1 VRDLIIVSL
10 VVLGSVLAL
19 RRPWIGALVWA
30 WLSLMNPHRFAFG
43 IAYDAPLAA
52 MAAASTLVGLAVSTD
67 RRSPFEA
74 RPAVLL
80 TVFMVWMTLSWL
92 AGLDPAG
99 DYEHWKKVM
108 KIDVMTLVTLAVVI
122 SRAQILWLTWVVAM
136 SLALLGVKGGVFTVL
151 NGGNYRVWGPPGT
164 FIEDNNEFA
173 LALVMTIPLLRF
185 LQQQVTVRWLR
196 YGMSVTMMLCAA
208 AALGSYSRGG
218 FLAITAMG
226 LVLWW
231 RGNKRFMNG
240 IIILIAAVILLAF
253 MPDQWGQRMSS
264 IESYEED
271 RSAMGRISAWW
282 TAFNLAKV
290 YPLGIGFELAR
301 PELFARFSPYPDMVH
316 AAHSI
321 YFLVLGNHGFIG
333 LFLFLLL
340 FGVTWR
346 QAGVIRRMSKDKPE
360 WLWCGQLASMC
371 QVSLAGYSV
380 GGAFL
385 SLAYF
390 DLPYYVMLLVAA
402 TLMWMRRS
410 PAPDPHAHTKSKVIN
425 RLAQW
430 CGVAEPA
437 SSASPG
443 VAVTVGGARGGVGR
457 TGAAGMSASGGS
469 QMPKPASA
477 ARRGVQ

>member
-1 VRDLIIVSL
+1 MRDLLIVGL
-10 VVLGSVLAL
+10 VLLGSVMAL

-52 MAAASTLVGLAVSTD
+52 IAAASTLVGLIGTTD
-67 RRSPFEA
+67 RQSPFA
-74 RPAVLL
+74 AKPAKVLVIFML
-80 TVFMVWMTLSWL
+80 LMTVSWL
-92 AGLDPAG
+92 NGLDPGG
-99 DYEHWKKVM
+99 DYEQWKKVM
-108 KIDVMTLVTLAVVI
+108 KIDVMTLVTLALIV
-122 SRAQILWLTWVVAM
+122 SRTQILWLTWVVAM
-136 SLALLGVKGGVFTVL
+136 SLAALGVKGGIFTVL

-185 LQQQVTVRWLR
+185 LQQQVTTRWLKL
-196 YGMSVTMMLCAA
+196 GMGAVMVLCAA

-240 IIILIAAVILLAF
+240 VIIAVAAVLLLAF
-253 MPDQWGQRMSS
+253 MPDQWGTRMAS

-271 RSAMGRISAWW
+271 RSALGRISAWW

-321 YFLVLGNHGFIG
+321 YFLVLGNHGFFG
-333 LFLFLLL
+333 LFLFLFL
-340 FGVTWR
+340 FVITWR
-346 QAGVIRRMSKDKPE
+346 QAGEIRRLSKDKPE

-371 QVSLAGYSV
+371 QVSLAGYAV

-390 DLPYYVMLLVAA
+390 DLPYYVMLIVAA
-402 TLMWMRRS
+402 TLMWMRR
-410 PAPDPHAHTKSKVIN
+410 PPVADPHEASGWKLIDRMS
-425 RLAQW
+425 RW
-430 CGVAEPA
+430 CGVAPPPQLPAAGSEPRFPTPA
-437 SSASPG
+437 ATMTSLA
-443 VAVTVGGARGGVGR
+443 ATGGRPPEIVRGGKR
-457 TGAAGMSASGGS
+457 
-469 QMPKPASA
+469 
-477 ARRGVQ
+477 